1 LIPALLPDSSEALR
15 RAIERE
21 HGQIFKS
28 RYLHRIEAF
37 LRATEL
43 IQALRRRGAR
53 VILASSAKPD
63 ELAHYVQLLGI
74 APLLDS
80 EASSKDVAESKP
92 AGDIFAIA
100 LSKVAPIPPTET
112 LAVGDTIYSYTWIVN
127 IACARK

>member
-1 LIPALLPDSSEALR
+1 LLPALLPDSSEALR
-15 RAIERE
+15 RAIESE

-37 LRATEL
+37 LHATEL

-74 APLLDS
+74 APLLDG
-80 EASSKDVAESKP
+80 EVTESKP

-112 LAVGDTIYSYTWIVN
+112 LAVGDTIYSCTWIVN